1 MKYVAGGRE
10 KKKKKRKEC
19 VEKVYGSNVMT
30 HYFVFSDPY

>member
-10 KKKKKRKEC
+10 KKKKKRKEYD
-19 VEKVYGSNVMT
+19 ENVYGSKVMT